1 VDPGGEVTA
10 IDSAGFGPINI
21 TKAVTITSPAG
32 VEAGIVANAAA
43 DAIDINAGPSD
54 AIALRGLTLNGA
66 GVASNGIVFNT
77 GRSLEIVD
85 SSVSQFSNFGILLQ
99 APSSSI
105 LIQDSISSDNAVA
118 GVSTDMH
125 VSSGGLTAVLNRVTT
140 NNNGSG
146 VILNRSAIAT
156 NNIVSVIDSAST
168 NNDNSGFLQANSGTG
183 LTLDNVAMYGNNIG
197 LSAGHGSTRIGHSR
211 AATNRTFDLDCAGSA
226 PGSVITFGDNHLL
239 SVNGSCASSAAPFKP
254 FIAWLSVAV
263 ARVLQLTQK
272 RRSSTARYWHRSRHA
287 VKSGRRAFSRRACHP
302 YWRLKPRRA
311 TCRGFLLIGRR
322 VLLFDLAIWNVVRS
336 AAS

>member
-1 VDPGGEVTA
+1 MHTAIPLTVLAAALTCSLATGAAYARARVFVASYGDDANPCTFGSPCKTFQHAHDVVDPGGEVTA

-99 APSSSI
+99 APSSRV

-125 VSSGGLTAVLNRVTT
+125 VSSAGLTAVLNKVTT

-146 VILNRSAIAT
+146 VILNRSAIAI
-156 NNIVSVIDSAST
+156 NIVSVIDSAST
-168 NNDNSGFLQANSGTG
+168 NNANNGFLQANSGTG
-183 LTLDNVAMYGNNIG
+183 LTLDNVAMYGNTIG
-197 LSAGHGSTRIGHSR
+197 LSAGHGQTFIGHSR
-211 AATNRTFDLDCAGSA
+211 AALNRTFDLDCAGSPA
-226 PGSVITFGDNHLL
+226 GTVITFGDSHLS
-239 SVNGSCASSAAPFKP
+239 SVNGSCTSSAAPF
-254 FIAWLSVAV
+254 
-263 ARVLQLTQK
+263 
-272 RRSSTARYWHRSRHA
+272 
-287 VKSGRRAFSRRACHP
+287 
-302 YWRLKPRRA
+302 
-311 TCRGFLLIGRR
+311 
-322 VLLFDLAIWNVVRS
+322 
-336 AAS
+336 